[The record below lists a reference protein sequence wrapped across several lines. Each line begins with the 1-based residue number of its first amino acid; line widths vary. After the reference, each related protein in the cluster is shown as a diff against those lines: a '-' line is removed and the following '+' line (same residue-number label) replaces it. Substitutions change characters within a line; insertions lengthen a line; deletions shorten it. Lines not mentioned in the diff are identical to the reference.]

1 MYYIVFGLL
10 YVVSL
15 LPLRVLY
22 VLSSL
27 GYLVVYF
34 ILGYRKG
41 VVLQNLA
48 YAFPQ
53 KSEKDREK
61 TARQFYRNFI
71 DSFIENI
78 KFISASDTF
87 FKKHFTG
94 NTEILLPIH
103 ASGRKC
109 QVLLAHNFNWELAN
123 LAVPLLTPFQMLT
136 VYMPIS
142 NKLFNRLLMHIRCRT
157 GAKML
162 AATRMSRELIPYRN
176 QQYLMA
182 LVADQNPG
190 NPANAYWFNFLGRPA
205 PFVKGPEKNARAN
218 NAVIVYCY
226 FTKAKRGYYHAHFEL
241 AETEPLQLPEKELMR
256 RYVTYLEKVVTA
268 NPEMWL
274 WSHRRWKHQW
284 KPEYGPVT
292 E

>member
-22 VLSSL
+22 VFSSL
-27 GYLVVYF
+27 GYLIVYF
-34 ILGYRKG
+34 ILGYRKE

-53 KSEKDREK
+53 KSEMAREK

-78 KFISASDTF
+78 KFISASATF

-123 LAVPLLTPFQMLT
+123 LAVPLLSPFQMLT

-142 NKLFNRLLMHIRCRT
+142 NKIFNRLLMHIRTRT

-218 NAVIVYCY
+218 NAVIVFCY
-226 FTKAKRGYYHAHFEL
+226 FTKEKRGYYQAHFEL
-241 AETEPLQLPEKELMR
+241 AETEPLNLPEKELMR
-256 RYVTYLEKVVTA
+256 RYVAYLEKVVTG

-274 WSHRRWKHQW
+274 WSHRRWKHEW
-284 KPEYGPVT
+284 KPEYGAVT
-292 E
+292 